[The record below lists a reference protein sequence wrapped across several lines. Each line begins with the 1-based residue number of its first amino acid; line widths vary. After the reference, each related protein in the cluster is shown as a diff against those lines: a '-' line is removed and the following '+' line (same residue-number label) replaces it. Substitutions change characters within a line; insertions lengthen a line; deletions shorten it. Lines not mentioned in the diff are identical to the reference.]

1 MMLPPDLLRVR
12 RRSGRIRLQLARD
25 EALSL
30 AKTLISVYEEHIGLT
45 RGELREALGA
55 CEELGFDYKLV
66 RGLSS
71 VLEERCEFMSRASVD
86 PAKARKAVFEEA
98 GARVVATEEER
109 NRVLST
115 VAFRLGVSVHELD
128 RSLYAD
134 LDDEQELA
142 GFSAVKPADLIK
154 GYNLASV
161 VALLAHAG
169 HVELTYR
176 GRDEGLVEIGEKLGS
191 CDVSASGSL
200 SKMVVEWKPT
210 NLIAYKAVNLEALLD
225 RVLSHVWWRLTAEV
239 WFPSKARKSY
249 VFEATHEDA
258 GEVMGPLPPVERR
271 VADVPI
277 VPEPL
282 PGIRG
287 EIVDVAEE
295 ALRLGVTE
303 AEVMRSLGGRGLVDI
318 GGVLIS
324 RRKLD
329 EVEEALTD
337 ARDMRLGALTAV
349 LRGVGARNPVSLLE
363 ALGYSIDWAPDR
375 KQSLVYRLKKKAV

>member
-1 MMLPPDLLRVR
+1 MLPPELLRVR
-12 RRSGRIRLQLARD
+12 RRSGRINLQLARD

-30 AKTLISVYEEHIGLT
+30 AKTLILVYEEHIGLT
-45 RGELREALGA
+45 RGELREALGS

-66 RGLSS
+66 RGLSV
-71 VLEERCEFMSRASVD
+71 VLEERCDFLSRASVD
-86 PAKARKAVFEEA
+86 PVKARKAVFEEA
-98 GARVVATEEER
+98 GGRVVATEEER

-142 GFSAVKPADLIK
+142 EFFVIEPTDLLK
-154 GYNLASV
+154 GYNLASTV
-161 VALLAHAG
+161 TLLAHAG

-176 GRDEGLVEIGEKLGS
+176 GRDEGLVENGEKLGS

-210 NLIAYKAVNLEALLD
+210 NLIAYKAVNLESLLD
-225 RVLSHVWWRLTAEV
+225 RILSHSWWRLTAQV
-239 WFPSKARKSY
+239 WFPSKAKKPY

-258 GEVMGPLPPVERR
+258 GEVMGSLPIVERR
-271 VADVPI
+271 VSDVPI

-303 AEVMRSLGGRGLVDI
+303 AKVMRRLEGRGLVDI

-324 RRKLD
+324 RGKLD
-329 EVEEALTD
+329 EVEEALRD
-337 ARDMRLGALTAV
+337 ARDMRLGALIAV
-349 LRGVGARNPVSLLE
+349 LRRVGARNPVSLLE
-363 ALGYSIDWAPDR
+363 AMGYSIDWAPDR
-375 KQSLVYRLKKKAV
+375 KQSVVYRLRKKAV

>member
-1 MMLPPDLLRVR
+1 MLPPELLRVR

-30 AKTLISVYEEHIGLT
+30 AKTLISVYKEHIGLT

-66 RGLSS
+66 RGLSV
-71 VLEERCEFMSRASVD
+71 VLEERCDFLSRASVD
-86 PAKARKAVFEEA
+86 PVKARKVVFEEA
-98 GARVVATEEER
+98 GGRVVATEEER

-142 GFSAVKPADLIK
+142 EFFAIEPNDLLK
-154 GYNLASV
+154 GYNLAST

-169 HVELTYR
+169 HIELTYR
-176 GRDEGLVEIGEKLGS
+176 GRDEGLVENGKKLGS

-200 SKMVVEWKPT
+200 SRMVVEWKPT
-210 NLIAYKAVNLEALLD
+210 NLIVYKAVNLEALLTHI
-225 RVLSHVWWRLTAEV
+225 LYHSWWRLTAEV
-239 WFPSKARKSY
+239 WFPSKAKKSY
-249 VFEATHEDA
+249 IYEATHEES
-258 GEVMGPLPPVERR
+258 GEVMGPLPPVQRR
-271 VADVPI
+271 VADIPI
-277 VPEPL
+277 IPDPL
-282 PGIRG
+282 LGIRD

-295 ALRLGVTE
+295 AGRLGVTE
-303 AEVMRSLGGRGLVDI
+303 AEVMRMLEGRGLVDL

-324 RRKLD
+324 QGKLD
-329 EVEEALTD
+329 EAEEVLRD
-337 ARDMRLGALTAV
+337 ARDMRLGALMSV
-349 LRGVGARNPVSLLE
+349 LRRVGARNPVSLLE

-375 KQSLVYRLKKKAV
+375 KQSVVYRLKNKAV

>member
-1 MMLPPDLLRVR
+1 MLPPELLRVR

-66 RGLSS
+66 RGLSA

-86 PAKARKAVFEEA
+86 PVKARKAVFEEA
-98 GARVVATEEER
+98 GGRVVATEEER

-115 VAFRLGVSVHELD
+115 VAFRLGLSVHELD

-142 GFSAVKPADLIK
+142 EFFAVESTDLLK
-154 GYNLASV
+154 GYNLAST

-169 HVELTYR
+169 CIELTYR
-176 GRDEGLVEIGEKLGS
+176 RRDEGLVENGEKLGS

-200 SKMVVEWKPT
+200 SKMVVKWKPT
-210 NLIAYKAVNLEALLD
+210 NLIMYKAVNLEAFLD
-225 RVLSHVWWRLTAEV
+225 RILSHSWWRLTADV
-239 WFPSKARKSY
+239 WFPSKAKKSY
-249 VFEATHEDA
+249 VFEVTHEDV
-258 GEVMGPLPPVERR
+258 GEVMGSLPPVERR
-271 VADVPI
+271 VADVLI
-277 VPEPL
+277 LPEHL
-282 PGIRG
+282 PGIHG
-287 EIVDVAEE
+287 EIVDVTEE

-303 AEVMRSLGGRGLVDI
+303 AEVIRRLEGNGLVDL

-324 RRKLD
+324 QEKLD
-329 EVEEALTD
+329 EAEEALRN
-337 ARDMRLGALTAV
+337 ARDMRLGALMVV

-363 ALGYSIDWAPDR
+363 ALGFSIDWAPDR
-375 KQSLVYRLKKKAV
+375 KQSVVYRLKKKAV

>member
-1 MMLPPDLLRVR
+1 LMLPPELLRVR
-12 RRSGRIRLQLARD
+12 RRSGRINLQLARD

-30 AKTLISVYEEHIGLT
+30 AKTLILVYEEHIGLT
-45 RGELREALGA
+45 RGELREALGS

-66 RGLSS
+66 RGLSV
-71 VLEERCEFMSRASVD
+71 VLEERCDFLSRASVD
-86 PAKARKAVFEEA
+86 PVKARKAVFEEA
-98 GARVVATEEER
+98 GGRVVATEEER

-142 GFSAVKPADLIK
+142 EFFVIEPTDLLK
-154 GYNLASV
+154 GYNLASTV
-161 VALLAHAG
+161 TLLAHAG

-176 GRDEGLVEIGEKLGS
+176 GRDEGLVENGEKLGS

-210 NLIAYKAVNLEALLD
+210 NLIAYKAVNLESLLD
-225 RVLSHVWWRLTAEV
+225 RILSHSWWRLTAQV
-239 WFPSKARKSY
+239 WFPSKAKKPY

-258 GEVMGPLPPVERR
+258 GEVMGSLPIVERR
-271 VADVPI
+271 VSDVPI

-303 AEVMRSLGGRGLVDI
+303 AEVMRRLEGRGLVDI

-324 RRKLD
+324 RGKLD
-329 EVEEALTD
+329 EVEEALRD
-337 ARDMRLGALTAV
+337 ARDMRLGALIAV
-349 LRGVGARNPVSLLE
+349 LRRVGARNPVSLLE
-363 ALGYSIDWAPDR
+363 AMGYSIDWAPDR
-375 KQSLVYRLKKKAV
+375 KQSVVYRLRKKAV